1 MENVS
6 VHSRSKGRG
15 LLIALGIILGL
26 LFITM
31 VAITIWRNTMN
42 GNLLTYTLVEP
53 LDGMTTAMVSVNP
66 GDGNLEIDTLT
77 GGEQILAGGT
87 LQYFE
92 KQGPPNRS
100 MVIMNG
106 QANLTLEPGSGKQS
120 WFRLPWAACNGATV
134 WQIHLNPD
142 VLSDITAHSD
152 GGNIKLNLA
161 GTSITRLLADT
172 GGGNIEVILPDNTA
186 SLTVTVKTGAGN
198 VTVEL
203 PGGVAA
209 RVQVATG
216 LGKAILDPRL
226 SQIDKNTYQTPDFD
240 DAIVKVEIIAS
251 SGAGNVIVNS
261 R

>member
-120 WFRLPWAACNGATV
+120 WLRLPWAAYNGATV